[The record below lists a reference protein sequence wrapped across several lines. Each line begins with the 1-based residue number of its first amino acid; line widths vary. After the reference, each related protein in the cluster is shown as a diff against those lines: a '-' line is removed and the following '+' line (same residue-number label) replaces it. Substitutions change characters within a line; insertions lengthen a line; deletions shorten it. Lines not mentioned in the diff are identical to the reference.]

1 MNLLNITNGLRDW
14 EFQINTLKYII
25 CNSNDYYP
33 MYLCMKQVCDK
44 EKSEYRN
51 ENNLK
56 AKISIDSKELD
67 IKHNLFIEISD
78 TYSLNEDKKLTNK
91 SLILKYLELKI
102 QHQDFM
108 ETINTIDIL
117 LHTLSE
123 EMNDE
128 SILKVIFNSIGY
140 KQLIKMLTPYYEN
153 EFQKDEFDL
162 SIDEIIS
169 FQIQIIHYISLN
181 NTKYDNIIVYARLD
195 YLSEYIIKKLIS
207 LTNCKVIIF
216 TNSYNQTIQLENLCL
231 VENDFIDFANIDLFY
246 KVFSQHSFQY
256 YRVEEIKVMIK
267 SYLKENYTHRKK
279 DIYQDLEHFSN
290 Q

>member
-14 EFQINTLKYII
+14 EFQINTLKDII

-162 SIDEIIS
+162 SIDELIS

-195 YLSEYIIKKLIS
+195 YLSEYIIKKLMS
-207 LTNCKVIIF
+207 LTKCKVIIF
-216 TNSYNQTIQLENLCL
+216 TNSYNQTMQLENLCL

-246 KVFSQHSFQY
+246 KVFSLHSFQY

-267 SYLKENYTHRKK
+267 SYLKEHYTHRKK